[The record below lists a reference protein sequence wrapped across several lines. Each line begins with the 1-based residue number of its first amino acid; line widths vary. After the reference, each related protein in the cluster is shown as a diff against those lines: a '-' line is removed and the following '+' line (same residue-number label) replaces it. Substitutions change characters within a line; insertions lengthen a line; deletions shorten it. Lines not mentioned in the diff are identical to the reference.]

1 MHEMALTESI
11 VDILQEEARRRA
23 FSRVTLVRLEIGA
36 LGHVDPRALVFCFDA
51 VSRGTIADGA
61 ALDIVSVPGQGWC
74 FDCEKATP
82 LEERFG
88 ACAHCGGRRVQMTGG
103 DEMRVKEMEVE

>member
-23 FSRVTLVRLEIGA
+23 FSRVKLVRLEIGA
-36 LGHVDPRALVFCFDA
+36 LSHVDPHALAFCFDA
-51 VSRGTIADGA
+51 VSRDTIADGA
-61 ALDIVSVPGQGWC
+61 KLDIMRAPGQGWC
-74 FDCEKATP
+74 FDCEKTTP
-82 LEERFG
+82 LAERHG
-88 ACAHCGGRRVQMTGG
+88 ACALCGGRRVQMTGG

>member
-23 FSRVTLVRLEIGA
+23 FARVKLVRLEIGA
-36 LGHVDPRALVFCFDA
+36 LSHVDPHALAFCFEA
-51 VSRGTIADGA
+51 VSRDTIADGA
-61 ALDIVSVPGQGWC
+61 ELDIISAPGQGWC
-74 FDCEKATP
+74 FDCEKVTP
-82 LEERFG
+82 LTERYG